1 MAHSSFWKRLMEKL
15 GLREGGTLGTPNP
28 LGHTRIA
35 RLLVQPESAAAAAAE
50 KPLAP
55 GAGVCAQMV
64 TSHVSLCGGVSSV
77 IHCPSSWKNHHQEWP
92 VAPHAGFFQMARAL
106 LALQL
111 QPPWGYPTPTSFL
124 GDKVHSG
131 CGSMRNGKSLACH
144 PSPSW
149 QVLLPLY

>member
-1 MAHSSFWKRLMEKL
+1 MEKL

-35 RLLVQPESAAAAAAE
+35 QLLVQPESAAAAAAE

-92 VAPHAGFFQMARAL
+92 VAPHAGFFQVARAL
-106 LALQL
+106 LAPQL
-111 QPPWGYPTPTSFL
+111 
-124 GDKVHSG
+124 
-131 CGSMRNGKSLACH
+131 
-144 PSPSW
+144 
-149 QVLLPLY
+149 

>member
-1 MAHSSFWKRLMEKL
+1 MEKL

-77 IHCPSSWKNHHQEWP
+77 IHCPSSWKITIRNGLWP
-92 VAPHAGFFQMARAL
+92 LMLDSSKWPEHFWLRNCSHLGATVLPPHSSETKSTL
-106 LALQL
+106 
-111 QPPWGYPTPTSFL
+111 
-124 GDKVHSG
+124 G

-144 PSPSW
+144 PSPLW